1 MNAPKNKLNR
11 VHSGMRAMEKSDSSR
26 AERSLLLYGVDW
38 NEVWKE
44 RMRLHKSSANFADS
58 LHIWKDE
65 DNARRY
71 YTIARRDYGK
81 RIRDTLEGLEV
92 TPGARIL
99 DIGSGPGTLA
109 IPLAQLAGEVT
120 AVEPAVGMVKVL
132 KERIAEEG
140 IENIRIVKEDWE
152 RVDAKRDLSGPYDLV
167 IASLS
172 LNMLDMRSAVEK
184 MVSVCSGTVNIYWF
198 ADMPFWERNYY
209 EIWPELHGSEYYPG
223 PKVDC
228 LFMVLTQMGIYPD
241 VRMMTLDKE
250 YRFSDPEEMFNHFRS
265 RFGVTTDQQEDVM
278 RRYLLLKA
286 KDEDG
291 ALTLSGDTVYA
302 KLSWNV
308 RGREGITTR

>member
-1 MNAPKNKLNR
+1 
-11 VHSGMRAMEKSDSSR
+11 MRAMEKSDSPG
-26 AERSLLLYGVDW
+26 EDRSPLLYGVDW

-71 YTIARRDYGK
+71 DTVARRNYGK

-92 TPGARIL
+92 FPNAKIL
-99 DIGSGPGTLA
+99 DIGSGPGTLT
-109 IPLAQLAGEVT
+109 IPLADIAREVT
-120 AVEPAVGMVKVL
+120 AVEPADGMVKVL

-140 IENIRIVKEDWE
+140 IENIRIVKQDWE
-152 RVDAKRDLSGPYDLV
+152 LVDTKRDLSGPYDMV

-172 LNMLDMRSAVEK
+172 LDMLDLRSAVKK

-209 EIWPELHGSEYYPG
+209 EVWPELHGSEYYPG

-228 LFMVLTQMGIYPD
+228 LFMVLCQMGIYPD
-241 VRMMTLDKE
+241 VRMMILDKE
-250 YRFSDPEEMFNHFRS
+250 YRFSDMEEMFNHFRS
-265 RFGVTTDQQEDVM
+265 RFGVTTDHQEDVM
-278 RRYLLLKA
+278 RRYLLGKA
-286 KDEDG
+286 RELDG
-291 ALTLSGDTVYA
+291 EFILSGDTVYA
-302 KLSWNV
+302 KLSWNA
-308 RGREGITTR
+308 R